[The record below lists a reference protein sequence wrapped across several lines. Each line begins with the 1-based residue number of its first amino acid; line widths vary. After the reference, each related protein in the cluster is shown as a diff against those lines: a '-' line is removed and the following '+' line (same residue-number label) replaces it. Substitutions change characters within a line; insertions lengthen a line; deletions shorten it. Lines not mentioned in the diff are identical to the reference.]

1 MTPTPTDT
9 AGFVSW
15 GIVPCP
21 ATNTCL
27 WATQEQANALVF
39 YSAVT
44 GGVVAPVASASSTDT
59 ELEPVDSDYDPQWHY
74 FVQHTGHAGPSV
86 PTDNSLLRVPAAGGE
101 PQVVLPTLLVGAE
114 NYVVSADGT
123 KVAYLDEAQ
132 SRSIVVATTGDH
144 PTQTTIAEPPVDSTL
159 QLVGWLP
166 DDRTLVAVV
175 PSPEDATLGRLV
187 EFDTT
192 AAGAALKTIFTP
204 PRPVP
209 YSHDA
214 CSDEQVVAAVDGET
228 IAVAVGACSAEQE
241 PTPQLYFVDAAGNHT
256 APIAVT
262 AHPPYYGGFSVYGVH
277 FVSDDEVVIDLGHQD
292 CYGPGVWVDANKAGA
307 SHYVAVQ
314 GDGCGG

>member
-1 MTPTPTDT
+1 M
-9 AGFVSW
+9 
-15 GIVPCP
+15 PCP
-21 ATNTCL
+21 ATNDCL
-27 WATQEQANALVF
+27 WATQEKPNALVL

-44 GGVVAPVASASSTDT
+44 GGVVGPVASASSTNT

-74 FVQHTGHAGPSV
+74 FVQHIGHAGPSV
-86 PTDNSLLRVPAAGGE
+86 PTDNALLRVPAAGGE
-101 PQVVLPTLLVGAE
+101 PQVVLPTLVVGAD
-114 NYVVSADGT
+114 NYVVSADGS
-123 KVAYLDEAQ
+123 KVAYIDHGQ
-132 SRSIVVATTGDH
+132 TTTIVVATTGDH
-144 PTQTTIAEPPVDSTL
+144 PTQITMPEPPVDSTL

-175 PSPEDATLGRLV
+175 PSQDATLGRLV

-192 AAGAALKTIFTP
+192 VTGALRTIFTP

-228 IAVAVGACSAEQE
+228 IAVAVGACSAVVE
-241 PTPQLYFVDAAGNHT
+241 PTPQLYFVDAAGNQT
-256 APIAVT
+256 APIAVAAPT
-262 AHPPYYGGFSVYGVH
+262 PYGGGFSVYGVH

-292 CYGPGVWVDANKAGA
+292 CYGPGVWVAVNKAGA

-314 GDGCGG
+314 GDGCGD